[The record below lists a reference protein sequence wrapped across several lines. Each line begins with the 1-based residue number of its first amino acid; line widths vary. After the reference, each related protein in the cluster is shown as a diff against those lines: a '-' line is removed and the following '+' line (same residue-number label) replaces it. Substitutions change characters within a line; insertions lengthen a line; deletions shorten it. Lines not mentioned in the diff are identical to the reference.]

1 MLPEERKHVILQ
13 IINERKAARVADL
26 SSALNI
32 TEATVRR
39 DLDELQS
46 EHKIRRTHGGA
57 LSIHPYPAAHEWN
70 VQELVQEHQEEKRA
84 IAAKAYEFVDDND
97 TLIMDN
103 STTVRALVSL
113 LKTKRKKRLTIITA
127 SFTIVSD
134 LIGTPDY
141 EIIHVGGSVRVN
153 TNGTLGPIAERAL
166 ADLRADKTFLGVN
179 GISIDFGYS
188 VPHSHE
194 ASLKMQMIRSA
205 KQTIVLADH
214 SKFDK
219 SYLCRVAPVD
229 GVDYLI
235 TDGIAPAM
243 LEELQGFDINC
254 VLAT

>member
-57 LSIHPYPAAHEWN
+57 LSIYPSAHEWN
-70 VQELVQEHQEEKRA
+70 VQELVQEPQEEKRA
-84 IAAKAYEFVDDND
+84 IAAKAYEFIDDND

-103 STTVRALVSL
+103 STTVRALVGL
-113 LKTKRKKRLTIITA
+113 LKTKRKKRLTVITT

-141 EIIHVGGSVRVN
+141 EIIHAGGSVRVN
-153 TNGTLGPIAERAL
+153 TNGTLGPIAERTL

-179 GISIDFGYS
+179 GISADFGYS
-188 VPHSHE
+188 VPHSYE
-194 ASLKMQMIRSA
+194 ASLKMRMIRSA
-205 KQTIVLADH
+205 RQTLILADH

-219 SYLCRVAPVD
+219 SYLCKVAPID

-235 TDGIAPAM
+235 TDRISPEM
-243 LEELQGFDINC
+243 RKELQGFDIKC